1 VTTKS
6 KDDLEREAAPA
17 EEDGAAEAERTEVD
31 TEPEPNSDATEPN
44 SDATEPNSDATEPN
58 SDATEPK
65 SDATEPDS
73 EITEPDSEITEP
85 DGDAA
90 ETEHDVAS
98 DSDGT
103 SENASAEDEA
113 GPVDGSG
120 RDRARRLVPV
130 VLAALVAVSA
140 VAVAVLGWWAYG
152 DARDRRAQDDAL
164 AAARVETAQ
173 VLSYDARTLDADLA
187 GSRTLVTGGFAARF
201 EELANNV
208 IVPAVRQRNLT
219 TKATVTRGAVID
231 GHRDQVR
238 ALLFVKQVTTLDG
251 QPAPREVSN
260 QVRVTMTRAGGRWL
274 ISDLQPL

>member
-17 EEDGAAEAERTEVD
+17 DEDGAAEAERAEAD
-31 TEPEPNSDATEPN
+31 TLPEPNGDAAEQDSDATEAKSDATEPQ
-44 SDATEPNSDATEPN
+44 
-58 SDATEPK
+58 

-73 EITEPDSEITEP
+73 EITEPNSEPDSEITES
-85 DGDAA
+85 DSDAA
-90 ETEHDVAS
+90 GIEHDVAS

-103 SENASAEDEA
+103 SENVSAEDEA

-120 RDRARRLVPV
+120 RDRVRRLVPV

-219 TKATVTRGAVID
+219 TKATVTRVAVID